1 MTTRLIYHYFF
12 TIDSE
17 KDRKRFLAK
26 EAMISCSPSYS
37 CLVDWINLNLLK
49 NYFPFL
55 TEPQVFNDILSLTLS
70 VTNEFLDVWL
80 KWFLEEWLFI

>member
-1 MTTRLIYHYFF
+1 
-12 TIDSE
+12 
-17 KDRKRFLAK
+17 
-26 EAMISCSPSYS
+26 MISCSPSYS